1 MPIDLKC
8 YATLAPL
15 TPDNAANFPIKVGE
29 TIQALA
35 ERLTIPIGEVK
46 IVFVNGQAA
55 DLDRVLS
62 DGDRVGIFPP
72 VGGG

>member
-15 TPDNAANFPIKVGE
+15 TPDNAGAFPIIDGE
-29 TIQALA
+29 TILDLA
-35 ERLTIPIGEVK
+35 TRLAIPHEEIK
-46 IVFVNGQAA
+46 IVFVNGVTV
-55 DLDRVLS
+55 DLDRVLH

>member
-15 TPDNAANFPIKVGE
+15 TPDNAAAFPIKDGE

-35 ERLTIPIGEVK
+35 ERLTIPIEEAK

-55 DLDRVLS
+55 ELDRVLA
-62 DGDRVGIFPP
+62 DGDRVGLFPP

>member
-15 TPDNAANFPIKVGE
+15 TPDNASAFPLKDGE
-29 TIQALA
+29 TIRALA
-35 ERLTIPIGEVK
+35 ERLTIPIGNQK

-55 DLDRVLS
+55 GVGPGVGRRRPDRP
-62 DGDRVGIFPP
+62 FPP
-72 VGGG
+72 VGGS

>member
-15 TPDNAANFPIKVGE
+15 TPGNAGAFPILGGE
-29 TIQALA
+29 TILDLA
-35 ERLTIPIGEVK
+35 TRLAIPHGEIK
-46 IVFVNGQAA
+46 IVFVNGVTV
-55 DLDRVLS
+55 DLDHVLH

>member
-15 TPDNAANFPIKVGE
+15 TPDNAGEFPILAGE
-29 TIQALA
+29 TILALA
-35 ERLTIPIGEVK
+35 TRLAIPHEEIK
-46 IVFVNGQAA
+46 IVFVNGVTA
-55 DLDRVLS
+55 DLDRVLA